1 MERLQ
6 KVIAKYGY
14 ASRREAEKLIK
25 GNKVLVNDEL
35 VTELG
40 TKVSSTDIIKINGK
54 IINKE
59 VNREYYLLNKPR
71 EVVSTREDP
80 EKRITVVDLINT
92 EERIYPV
99 GRLDYNTTGLIIL
112 TNDGDFANYIASP
125 RNEVEKTYLAK
136 LNKILTIDDLKKIKK
151 GILIDKTKVNIGKI
165 KIKNKN
171 IEKNTCYVELTI
183 VEGRNH
189 IIKRLFQSL
198 GYTVLKLTRIKIG
211 HLSIDNLQSGEYRKL
226 KIKEVKR
233 FYGK

>member
-92 EERIYPV
+92 DERIYPV

-125 RNEVEKTYLAK
+125 RNEVKKTYLAK

>member
-125 RNEVEKTYLAK
+125 RNEVTKTYLAK
-136 LNKILTIDDLKKIKK
+136 LNKILTIDDLKKIKN

>member
-136 LNKILTIDDLKKIKK
+136 LNKILTIDDLKKIKN

>member
-92 EERIYPV
+92 DERIYPV

-125 RNEVEKTYLAK
+125 RNEVTKTYLAK

>member
-92 EERIYPV
+92 DERIYPV

-136 LNKILTIDDLKKIKK
+136 LNKILTIDDLKKIKN

>member
-125 RNEVEKTYLAK
+125 RNEVTKTYLAK